1 MSDEISKRDVA
12 EDRFAPYVAAWK
24 RRWQAE
30 KEEAQRR
37 RTRALAEA
45 ERAARL
51 LAERHGAQKVVL
63 FGSLAWGRFGANS
76 DIDLAAFGLAPE
88 RFLRA
93 DADLCREISLP
104 VDLKL
109 VDDCPRSLQQRIAE
123 DGVVLYEG

>member
-1 MSDEISKRDVA
+1 MRETSKERA
-12 EDRFAPYVAAWK
+12 CEDRYAPYVAAWK

-30 KEEAQRR
+30 KEAVQRR
-37 RTRALAEA
+37 RSQALSEA
-45 ERAARL
+45 ERASRI
-51 LAERHGAQKVVL
+51 LADRYGAKKVVL
-63 FGSLAWGRFGANS
+63 FGSLAWGRFGATS

-93 DADLCREISLP
+93 DADLCREIALP

-109 VDDCPRSLQQRIAE
+109 VDDCPPALQRRITE

>member
-1 MSDEISKRDVA
+1 MKEASKEGMV

-30 KEEAQRR
+30 KEAVERR
-37 RTRALAEA
+37 RSQALAEA

-51 LAERHGAQKVVL
+51 LADRHGAKKVVL
-63 FGSLAWGRFGANS
+63 FGSLAWGRFGATS
-76 DIDLAAFGLAPE
+76 DIDLAAQGLAPE
-88 RFLRA
+88 RFIRA

-109 VDDCPRSLQQRIAE
+109 VDDCPPALRRRIAE
-123 DGVVLYEG
+123 EGVVLYEG